1 VLSQPQSTFQ
11 EQPVKKTILTF
22 GLISGVISSLMMVA
36 TVPFMDRIGSDYG
49 YVLGYTTIILSLL
62 LVFFGV
68 RSYRDN
74 VARGQITFGKAFLV
88 GLAISVISCLFYV
101 ATWEI
106 IYFNFMPDFM
116 DKYGAH
122 VIQKMQSSGATAA
135 AIKQQTEQID
145 RLKVLYKNPVFN
157 MAMTFIEPFPV
168 GLVIT
173 LLSAA
178 VLRRKAP
185 SQPAVAKNRP
195 GAEGVGGA
203 NAYD

>member
-1 VLSQPQSTFQ
+1 M
-11 EQPVKKTILTF
+11 KKTILTF

-36 TVPFMDRIGSDYG
+36 TVPFMDRIGSDHG

-74 VARGQITFGKAFLV
+74 VAKDQITFGKAFLV
-88 GLAISVISCLFYV
+88 GLAITVISCLFYV

-122 VIQKMQSSGATAA
+122 VIQKMQASGATAA
-135 AIKQQTEQID
+135 AIQQQTEQID
-145 RLKVLYKNPVFN
+145 KLKVSYKNPLFN

-173 LLSAA
+173 IFSAA

-185 SQPAVAKNRP
+185 SQPAVAI
-195 GAEGVGGA
+195 
-203 NAYD
+203 